1 VNGCEIDFLELCFE
15 IQLFL
20 CLNLDLRSVA
30 RFPTAALKT
39 RSCVSWTERA
49 KDPKNGAGQK
59 MPAGAAE
66 SLMVKPM
73 GPTMAWFVDETMG
86 FNGKFNAGYKWII
99 VHYCMVIHWYFL
111 ASNFGQSMS
120 KHPIVW
126 LKSGFLFM
134 KLPNYI
140 R

>member
-1 VNGCEIDFLELCFE
+1 MSNPRSKICGTFSHGSFEDTEL
-15 IQLFL
+15 
-20 CLNLDLRSVA
+20 
-30 RFPTAALKT
+30 P
-39 RSCVSWTERA
+39 WTERA
-49 KDPKNGAGQK
+49 KDPKSGAGQK

-73 GPTMAWFVDETMG
+73 GPTMAWFVDETHG
-86 FNGKFNAGYKWII
+86 FQWEIQCGIYIWII
-99 VHYCMVIHWYFL
+99 VYYCMVIHWYFL